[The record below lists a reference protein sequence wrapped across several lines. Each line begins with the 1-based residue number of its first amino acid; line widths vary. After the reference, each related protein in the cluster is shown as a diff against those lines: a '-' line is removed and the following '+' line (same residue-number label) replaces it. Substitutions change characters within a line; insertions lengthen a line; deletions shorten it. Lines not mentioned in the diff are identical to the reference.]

1 MNWDISDASG
11 VLSAVFGLFAYLVGR
26 QSFRHQQ
33 QYEGAYQT
41 TITFQTVGVV
51 SHYPSEDE
59 LKETVSIAVHYRGF
73 ETLRGVRVCLLFNE
87 GYYWLLA
94 KDLSLE
100 PGEEFGPKYLEIP
113 RSDLAGLRLH
123 VSWPTPHPSTRRKG
137 LRYQALR
144 VSLDH
149 ELEEWRWLW
158 GEWILR
164 KLKHPF
170 GWWKKVKRPPTSEK
184 SFPGWPHGRPAVVK
198 SWD

>member
-73 ETLRGVRVCLLFNE
+73 EPLRGVRVCLLFNE
-87 GYYWLLA
+87 GYYWLLD
-94 KDLSLE
+94 KDLTLE
-100 PGEEFGPKYLEIP
+100 
-113 RSDLAGLRLH
+113 
-123 VSWPTPHPSTRRKG
+123 PTPHPSTHRKG

-144 VSLDH
+144 VSLNH
-149 ELEEWRWLW
+149 ELEEWRWLRF
-158 GEWILR
+158 EWILR
-164 KLKHPF
+164 KLKLPF